1 MRMSIYFFLNY
12 FRYPEFEKHTL
23 FILQHM
29 ENTSQEMKILSI
41 DIGGTNVKA
50 TVLDQNGALLQE
62 YKKVKTPDPATPE
75 KLLEA
80 INTLLKGF
88 ISYDKVSVG
97 FPGYVK
103 DGVIFTAP
111 NLNTT
116 LWKDVD
122 LRKLISE
129 SLKKPVRLV
138 NDSDMQ
144 GLGVVSGKG
153 LEMVITLGTGF
164 GSALLLNGHLLPH
177 LEIAQHPF
185 TKNKTYDTY
194 IGDEALIDKGLV
206 RWNKRIE
213 RVLKVLKRVFNYD
226 RLYIGGGNADK
237 LNFKLDDNIK
247 IITNK
252 EGIKGGS
259 RLWQEDGIM

>member
-1 MRMSIYFFLNY
+1 MRISFYFFLNH
-12 FRYPEFEKHTL
+12 FGYPEFEKHTL
-23 FILQHM
+23 LILHLM
-29 ENTSQEMKILSI
+29 ENTSQELKILSI

-50 TVLDQNGALLQE
+50 TVLDQNGKLLQA

-80 INTLLKGF
+80 INLLLKGF
-88 ISYDKVSVG
+88 MSYDKVSVG

-103 DGVIFTAP
+103 GGIIFTAP
-111 NLNTT
+111 NLDTK
-116 LWKDVD
+116 LWKNVD
-122 LRKLISE
+122 LRKLIGD

-153 LEMVITLGTGF
+153 LELVITLGTGF

-194 IGDEALIDKGLV
+194 IGDEALNDKGLV
-206 RWNKRIE
+206 KWNKRME
-213 RVLKVLKRVFNYD
+213 RVLKVLKTVFNYD

-237 LNFKLDDNIK
+237 LNFKLDDNIT
-247 IITNK
+247 IISNK
-252 EGIKGGS
+252 EGIKGGA
-259 RLWQEDGIM
+259 RLWKDDDIM